1 MEIFI
6 LDVGTTKFG
15 DSILITHGG
24 KTILIDGAH
33 PGDQDLLEKQIK
45 KILGTDPPFDID
57 LLVVTHCHLDHIGCL
72 PTLIRDGTIVPK
84 TALVA
89 DEKLGF
95 GRTDDGIGPTD
106 AADLT
111 DAQKVMIIALQE
123 EDHSDLPD
131 DELQKFLEDGITLEE
146 RYIEMLQKLDDDDCS
161 IIRYGDHTAQ
171 DLEDLEESFDEFG
184 LKILGPSD
192 EHLIICAQTIA
203 GVSDDINQDVFNDLS
218 DDVPEAKL
226 VDTYRQLMKKVK
238 EDADLEDAES
248 QASAAKNNQS
258 IVIKVA
264 ASGWSALLAGDMQYA
279 AAGVTELKDLMPV
292 ALQEAVDAGP
302 YDFIKITH
310 HTASNGLSQ
319 EVFDAFSPCK
329 LFAHTGGKN
338 DATHPNKKALQILKA
353 NASQIK
359 FSRTDRNGMITVKK
373 GTKVKMVNSKG
384 TFNNFSLNTAGDS
397 EQLPIAST
405 NPETARV
412 QFRSENVDGEYVEVV
427 ARIPNQSTRVTI
439 TVEIDPEKKKP
450 ELRQSIRNSSQLG
463 GGRKFPGLLFVS
475 CRSLLERNIGQVEA
489 TAALR
494 LITSCPDVEL
504 LEIEATS
511 DVDVASKKV
520 HQKIRSN
527 KYAGVVIVGGYDVV
541 PSKVLDVLDEEL
553 RLNIRNFRG
562 RKDQDNFIVWSDEV
576 YVDLDGDSLP
586 ELPISRIP
594 DARRPDLVI
603 SALTAQSFSPA
614 GCFGVR
620 NIERPFADHVY
631 KNIPG
636 SAVPMNV
643 SETFAPALLKGDV
656 AAGAVYYMLHG
667 SDRDSTLFWGE
678 SREVEEEDN
687 TLFDAV
693 SIENVPSNAEGTIVF
708 AGCCW
713 GALTVMPKAVSLQ
726 ANKPIIPKPP
736 EDSIALTYLLRGALA
751 FVGCTGTH
759 YSPGQEPFDYY
770 GRPMHD
776 LFWTEISKGKSPAEA
791 LWQSKQVY
799 AVELPHGQMDVYS
812 RGIEIKILRQFTC
825 LGLGW

>member
-1 MEIFI
+1 M
-6 LDVGTTKFG
+6 
-15 DSILITHGG
+15 
-24 KTILIDGAH
+24 IDGAH
-33 PGDQDLLEKQIK
+33 PGDQDLLSKQIK
-45 KILGTDPPFDID
+45 KILGSNPPFDID

-95 GRTDDGIGPTD
+95 GQTDDGIGPTD
-106 AADLT
+106 AAGLT
-111 DAQKVMIIALQE
+111 EAQKVMIIALQE

-131 DELQKFLEDGITLEE
+131 DELQKFLEDGVTLED
-146 RYIEMLQKLDDDDCS
+146 RYIEMLQKLDDDGCS
-161 IIRYGDHTAQ
+161 IIRYGNHTTQ
-171 DLEDLEESFDEFG
+171 EIEDLEESFDEFG

-192 EHLIICAQTIA
+192 EHLVICAQAIA
-203 GVSDDINQDVFNDLS
+203 GVSDDINQDLFIELT
-218 DDVPEAKL
+218 DDVPETKM
-226 VDTYRQLMKKVK
+226 VDIYRSLMKKVK

-264 ASGWSALLAGDMQYA
+264 ANGWSALLAGDMQYA
-279 AAGVTELKDLMPV
+279 AAGVTDLKDLMPI
-292 ALQEAVDAGP
+292 ALQEAADAGP

-373 GTKVKMVNSKG
+373 DTKVKMINSKG
-384 TFNNFSLNTAGDS
+384 SFNNFSLNTVGDS
-397 EQLPIAST
+397 EELSIVST
-405 NPETARV
+405 KPETTRV
-412 QFRSENVDGEYVEVV
+412 ELRTENVDGEFVEVI

-450 ELRQSIRNSSQLG
+450 ELRQTIRNSNSLG
-463 GGRKFPGLLFVS
+463 GGRKFPRLLFVT
-475 CRSLLERNIGQVEA
+475 CRSLLERNIGKAEA
-489 TAALR
+489 TAALK
-494 LITSCPDVEL
+494 LITNCPDVEL

-511 DVDVASKKV
+511 NADVASQKV
-520 HQKIRSN
+520 HKRVRSN

-541 PSKVLDVLDEEL
+541 PSKVLDVLDEDL
-553 RLNIRNFRG
+553 RVNIRTFRG
-562 RKDQDNFIVWSDEV
+562 RKDQDNFIVWSDEI
-576 YVDLDGDSLP
+576 YADLDGDSLP

-620 NIERPFADHVY
+620 NIERPFAEQVY

-636 SAVPMNV
+636 TGVPMNV
-643 SETFAPALLKGDV
+643 SETFGPALLKGDI
-656 AAGAVYYMLHG
+656 ATGAVYYMLHG
-667 SDRDSTLFWGE
+667 NDRDSTLYWGE
-678 SREVEEEDN
+678 SREEEEEDN

-713 GALTVMPKAVSLQ
+713 GALTVSPKAVSLQ
-726 ANKPIIPKPP
+726 ANKPFVPKPP

-776 LFWTEISKGKSPAEA
+776 LFWSEISKGKSPAEA
-791 LWQSKQVY
+791 LWQSKQIY
-799 AVELPHGQMDVYS
+799 ALEIPHGQMDVYS